1 MAIEKDIAITCDDS
15 QYSGAKGITQL
26 IVYIKDDH
34 HDGNKVRNVINYA
47 ENAEKTTYHQ
57 SKGESSEYLMNGF
70 ANKQVL
76 VSSLSH
82 GEVCRQLDE
91 IDFLEDKEQYEQ
103 YKAGDRR
110 GMGRVDKGE
119 AKVRDA
125 YHVIQSFPGKEH
137 GVDLDPRLAHQIG
150 VEYARRAF
158 PGYKVI
164 VATHLNTGHVHN
176 HIAVCAYNEDHRHK
190 LNFDSTFR
198 RNIRRINDELCMAYN
213 LPVLEEGRAYRHR
226 QGVLHE
232 EGLIKNR
239 GGISMKDIIR
249 NDIKRALSEAGDTF
263 RWFPD
268 FVRYMEDHMNYKIIQ
283 TTKNVTYIKKDLLMK
298 NGKPFRCRDATLGEE
313 YTRRYIS
320 EQLHWPILRTVRQIG
335 KLGLEGHEYI
345 SEKDSR
351 IRKGLANGRNEEG
364 YDKVFGD
371 PQDINRSWH
380 IHIDRY
386 DENGRRRSD
395 LELIILTA
403 IEFVK
408 RVRTCFVIVMEKL
421 GLSRG
426 RTESMMF
433 GIDPD
438 RDEERLTKAL
448 GKIRRY
454 GIDNEEQ
461 LNDYRDSIDAQLH
474 SLRGENPPVTAGQK
488 RLLYKLLNDDNQ
500 EYTLKCKY
508 DDLSFV
514 KADQVIKFLTGQ
526 TDTKPDI
533 LADRAERRTE
543 KRDRLYRKIFDRI
556 EESKRSEKLSVPIS
570 KALVKEL
577 TPLVKKAGI
586 DMDLSGLTQGQGY
599 GLLQHFKSIPLTDD
613 KTITKKQADS
623 VTEILND
630 RGLKLNKPVEY
641 LLRSEYSEL
650 KKYLD
655 TGNGAIPECLREF
668 KGMSYSTRMQI
679 EDCLEM
685 SGRSLVIPIEY
696 ISEPQAKILVSDLL
710 YHIYKPEAMPDIKQN
725 HTTEKDISS
734 HDKAPVKAST
744 SEISE
749 LRSELEDIR
758 SIQRAVYLANNIH
771 KTNPVLI
778 IDMAEGLANGI
789 PEQQK
794 DEQRNEVSTDHA
806 QYRSDGYDP
815 EPEMKTYWDYDI
827 GH

>member
-15 QYSGAKGITQL
+15 QYSGARGITQL
-26 IVYIKDDH
+26 IMYIKDDH
-34 HDGNKVRNVINYA
+34 HNGNKVRNVIDYA
-47 ENAEKTTYHQ
+47 ENPEKTTHDH
-57 SKGESSEYLMNGF
+57 SEGSSSEYLMNGF

-91 IDFLEDKEQYEQ
+91 IDFMEDKEQYEQ

-158 PGYKVI
+158 PGYKVV
-164 VATHLNTGHVHN
+164 VATHLNTEHVHN

-190 LNFDSTFR
+190 LNFDSAFR

-213 LPVLEEGRAYRHR
+213 LPVLEEERAYRHR

-268 FVRYMEDHMNYKIIQ
+268 FVRYMEDHMDYKIIQ

-320 EQLHWPILRTVRQIG
+320 EQLHWPILRTVRHIG

-351 IRKGLANGRNEEG
+351 IRKALANGRNEEG

-371 PQDINRSWH
+371 PQDTNRSWH

-438 RDEERLTKAL
+438 RDEDRLTKAL

-454 GIDNEEQ
+454 GKDNEEQ
-461 LNDYRDSIDAQLH
+461 LN
-474 SLRGENPPVTAGQK
+474 
-488 RLLYKLLNDDNQ
+488 
-500 EYTLKCKY
+500 
-508 DDLSFV
+508 
-514 KADQVIKFLTGQ
+514 
-526 TDTKPDI
+526 
-533 LADRAERRTE
+533 
-543 KRDRLYRKIFDRI
+543 
-556 EESKRSEKLSVPIS
+556 
-570 KALVKEL
+570 
-577 TPLVKKAGI
+577 
-586 DMDLSGLTQGQGY
+586 
-599 GLLQHFKSIPLTDD
+599 
-613 KTITKKQADS
+613 
-623 VTEILND
+623 
-630 RGLKLNKPVEY
+630 
-641 LLRSEYSEL
+641 
-650 KKYLD
+650 
-655 TGNGAIPECLREF
+655 
-668 KGMSYSTRMQI
+668 
-679 EDCLEM
+679 
-685 SGRSLVIPIEY
+685 
-696 ISEPQAKILVSDLL
+696 
-710 YHIYKPEAMPDIKQN
+710 
-725 HTTEKDISS
+725 
-734 HDKAPVKAST
+734 
-744 SEISE
+744 
-749 LRSELEDIR
+749 
-758 SIQRAVYLANNIH
+758 
-771 KTNPVLI
+771 
-778 IDMAEGLANGI
+778 
-789 PEQQK
+789 
-794 DEQRNEVSTDHA
+794 
-806 QYRSDGYDP
+806 
-815 EPEMKTYWDYDI
+815 
-827 GH
+827 